1 MSRSKPLGRISR
13 PRLLLAFLAVCVLAG
28 ITGFLAGR
36 GLSANQLKAQE
47 VSQQKIPVYAPL
59 GRQELGQTV
68 IFQGYLNSPPTQ
80 EYKYRGGGTITTV
93 LLHTGDTVQPGQLVA
108 TVDSNPVITAVGSAK
123 PIYRDLKVGDQGYDV
138 EALQEI
144 LNQLGYP
151 TPISGKFDD
160 ATSKQLAQLYRK
172 VGFTSPCGEEICM
185 LEGTFLKMPMQTLS
199 VAQVATPGTDTAENP
214 LIFSSIEDQ
223 KIISS
228 RISVSQKILFEK
240 GEELTL
246 QLPDGRTLESNDYSF
261 SDFKEADS
269 QTGTP
274 GYDVMI
280 RLPSEETQGL
290 PDKTPVSFSPQ
301 TQTRSYLAI
310 PAVAIRQES
319 GQTYLETEEGRRIT
333 VEVALVEEG
342 WAGLEENPEL
352 AEGLSIRIS

>member
-1 MSRSKPLGRISR
+1 MTRSKPLGRISR
-13 PRLLLAFLAVCVLAG
+13 PRLLLAFLTVCLLAG
-28 ITGFLAGR
+28 LIGFVTGR

-47 VSQQKIPVYAPL
+47 ASQQKIPVYASL
-59 GRQELGQTV
+59 ERQELGQTA

-80 EYKYRGGGTITTV
+80 EYKYRGNGTITTA

-123 PIYRDLKVGDQGYDV
+123 PIYRDLKADDQGYDV

-151 TPISGKFDD
+151 TPISGKFDE
-160 ATSKQLAQLYRK
+160 ATGKQLAQLYRN

-185 LEGTFLKMPMQTLS
+185 LEGTFLKIPAQTLT
-199 VAQVATPGTDTAENP
+199 VAQVATPGADTAENP
-214 LIFSSIEDQ
+214 LIFSSIEEQ
-223 KIISS
+223 KIIIS
-228 RISVSQKILFEK
+228 RISVSQKSLFEK
-240 GEELTL
+240 GEELNL
-246 QLPDGRTLESNDYSF
+246 QLPDGRALASSDYSL

-280 RLPSEETQGL
+280 RLPLEETQGL

-310 PAVAIRQES
+310 PAAALRQEN
-319 GQTYLETEEGRRIT
+319 GQTYLEAEDGRKIK
-333 VEVALVEEG
+333 VEVGLIEEG